1 MKKAKKI
8 FYPFKTII
16 IPLLLIA
23 LSSIWFSS
31 IFTLIDYEGN
41 GFMIKLSNLTFNHP
55 RRVACIILFIL
66 QLFVIRKINKEKEFA
81 PTDIY
86 GDYSIFIYYIAWLV
100 VGYKKVNL
108 KLKPIPLQFQLLS
121 INYLECFDDTEYFD
135 RDYEYKVSYKG
146 KLSKNTRKIN
156 IVVSDTYP
164 IEISKLPQ
172 NTINNYTILI
182 SRDGEKGIR
191 IISKNLIELFIKEVQ
206 KSKKYCR
213 EFNLFLST
221 PASTNKLIFQQ
232 VFQTGLRDKF
242 TINIYQ
248 QDNENNFIFKEKSTC
263 IKC

>member
-1 MKKAKKI
+1 MKKVKKF

-16 IPLLLIA
+16 IPLLLITLLSIW
-23 LSSIWFSS
+23 LSSF
-31 IFTLIDYEGN
+31 FTLIDYEGN
-41 GFMIKLSNLTFNHP
+41 GFIIKLSELTFNHP
-55 RRVACIILFIL
+55 RRFACIILFIAGL
-66 QLFVIRKINKEKEFA
+66 VFIRKINKEKEFA

-121 INYLECFDDTEYFD
+121 INFLECFDDTKYFD

-146 KLSKNTRKIN
+146 KINKNTKEIN
-156 IVVSDTYP
+156 IVLSDTYP
-164 IEISKLPQ
+164 IEMNKLP
-172 NTINNYTILI
+172 NNVINNYTILI

-191 IISKNLIELFIKEVQ
+191 IISKKLIELLIKEVQ
-206 KSKKYCR
+206 KSKEYCR
-213 EFNLFLST
+213 KFNLFLST
-221 PASTNKLIFQQ
+221 PASTNKLIFEQ

-242 TINIYQ
+242 IINIYQ
-248 QDNENNFIFKEKSTC
+248 QDNENNFMFKEKSTR